1 MPASTSEGLVIG
13 YYPSSNKSLQ
23 IILGFRR
30 IFAMTDDLLLSSFG
44 SEPGKIR
51 PYFLLNTGFS

>member
-1 MPASTSEGLVIG
+1 MSYFMPASTSEGLVIG
-13 YYPSSNKSLQ
+13 YFPSSNKSLQ

-30 IFAMTDDLLLSSFG
+30 IFAMTDDLILSFFG

-51 PYFLLNTGFS
+51 H